1 MAWVAICKNGTEI
14 IFDFKPYR
22 KDDFFWMVD
31 TGDDVILPKGTI
43 KKLIGRDL
51 HWSDE
56 PVELKEK
63 RIMTQQDKDL
73 LIKDLCA
80 RLPYGVKV
88 IEYGEIYPANLHNIS
103 SIATT
108 FQVYKSHSDSIKPIL
123 FPLSAITQE
132 IEVNGEKVRIYDII
146 NNNFDHKFFIDN
158 CGDISIEEDDVSYI
172 RLQEYRF
179 ILDAFNKYHIDY
191 RDLIGKGF
199 AISVF
204 DLPENPYK

>member
-1 MAWVAICKNGTEI
+1 M
-14 IFDFKPYR
+14 
-22 KDDFFWMVD
+22 
-31 TGDDVILPKGTI
+31 L
-43 KKLIGRDL
+43 
-51 HWSDE
+51 
-56 PVELKEK
+56 
-63 RIMTQQDKDL
+63 QQDKDL

-108 FQVYKSHSDSIKPIL
+108 IQVYESHSDSIKPIL
-123 FPLSAITQE
+123 FPLSAIFE
-132 IEVNGEKVRIYDII
+132 YLDINGEAIRIGGIIQDNFQHSFYIENDGDVDIEGSEASYV
-146 NNNFDHKFFIDN
+146 FL
-158 CGDISIEEDDVSYI
+158 EEYS
-172 RLQEYRF
+172 F

-191 RDLIGKGF
+191 RDLIGKGL